1 MIQFL
6 ALQYIAA
13 SYNYAAWSN
22 ICVYCSHIVV
32 DYCKGCL
39 TIFGIILIGIVLM
52 YFIAQ
57 KTKLVRYSETLPYP
71 SNNFVGRENELQNLT
86 EQLKFDD
93 STVRVL
99 NIIGPPGFGKST
111 LAIHLGHRLI
121 DQKVHVYYINMA
133 EFLDRNVKV
142 VLAEKILGSKKR
154 LSFDKLLKWVREKN
168 GEKFVFILD
177 NCDEILNEQAKRFQ
191 QMIMKIIQAS
201 TTVKIITT
209 SREFTLGLEYY
220 SYQLRELSPDGAIS
234 LLDQKLSHLSL
245 SLKEKERIAE
255 LTGNVPLAL
264 HIVASLLLQPHP
276 PSPAKVIEELEN
288 DPLNVLSPQELPAE
302 HQLNASISL
311 SYKYLEKSH
320 RRAAYF
326 LSLFPGSFSK
336 TSAIGVCLEYQKSKG
351 IVSDCALLSDSILKN
366 LVHLSLLE
374 YNERSKRYLYHRL
387 IKEYFVAKI
396 TENDNANISREFMV
410 GFRYHF
416 LKELHQHTIDFET
429 KYINSLKFLDAERHN
444 IHSLL
449 RDITDP
455 GKLPRRSLLLTI
467 DSVTHALQVGYLNCR
482 FTTKE
487 LRSVLRPTLDYLDTN
502 VRLFLL
508 RAGTKE
514 SRDLNDKPLLLKE
527 FYQRTYIELLI
538 MYSELIENKKT
549 ASAFMEKRKGMV
561 ELLTNDVGSYA
572 DKGFGIND
580 PRLSPNALVLS
591 VISRHRSFFRS
602 LGDLYLALNE
612 HSMVVQCHLR
622 LVKGAEDCE
631 EKHCLYNEIAL
642 MYWDARNYEDAA
654 QFFELSL
661 QHDLNSEISKAD
673 TLMKLIPSYK
683 LLESNEWFWERKKEQ
698 GAIDRLLDVCKQ
710 IRNMEDDLAIVNH
723 WDVIV
728 RIITVL
734 KEGGIDVEFIK
745 DRMFSAMSAPKIQFQ
760 LQPKNA
766 LKLLNI
772 AQKNDSR
779 TVEWGLLLLKS
790 LKNYNNFSTNEQ
802 HEVLDMRLKVSL
814 ALLSTNRTEGIEG
827 IENIYR
833 RIMES
838 DDTQKES
845 LKDLRRHTCSSL
857 ILASKSLGIINKYIY
872 PCYKDSVLTL
882 IEFVPKL
889 YLYKFPT
896 KFPKHLAY
904 AIFVIPLDRHTFSYE
919 RQDVFKTAKR
929 QQQTRSSDM
938 ISLEPNGIADIL
950 NIQIEWNFLYY
961 HTWCN
966 QLETIWKTL
975 KSDILLIII
984 NVASVL
990 VRLWIFLT
998 ALFTYLG
1005 FALIYLS
1012 LYLDYFQIVLYTII
1026 LNDSTSRTC
1035 TLYFIIGYSNVL
1047 IFLSKLLSRCLQNSW
1062 GYFWIESYIRV
1073 SPYNLAQV
1081 HPFRIEHYA
1090 KLCSDKC
1097 LSTKY
1102 NYGTGITKL
1111 MQFLKSHPILDEGT
1125 YYFFLGFSMYLIIG
1139 LPLQWYL
1146 YLVLIFGYSI

>member
-1 MIQFL
+1 MLHGLIYVF
-6 ALQYIAA
+6 I
-13 SYNYAAWSN
+13 N
-22 ICVYCSHIVV
+22 CSHIVV

-39 TIFGIILIGIVLM
+39 TIVGIILIGIALL

-57 KTKLVRYSETLPYP
+57 ETKLVRYSETLPYP
-71 SNNFVGRENELQNLT
+71 SNNFVGRENELRNLT

-209 SREFTLGLEYY
+209 SREFTMGLEYY

-336 TSAIGVCLEYQKSKG
+336 TSAIGVCLENQKTKG
-351 IVSDCALLSDSILKN
+351 IVGDCALLSDSMLKN
-366 LVHLSLLE
+366 LVHRSLLE
-374 YNERSKRYLYHRL
+374 YNERSERYLYHRL

-396 TENDNANISREFMV
+396 TENDNANVSREFMV

-416 LKELHQHTIDFET
+416 LKELHQRTINFET
-429 KYINSLKFLDAERHN
+429 NYIDSLTFLDAERHN

-449 RDITDP
+449 RDVTDP

-487 LRSVLRPTLDYLDTN
+487 LRSVLKPTLDYFDTN
-502 VRLFLL
+502 LKLLL
-508 RAGTKE
+508 RAGTE
-514 SRDLNDKPLLLKE
+514 EIRDLNDKPFILKE
-527 FYQRTYIELLI
+527 FYQRTYIELV
-538 MYSELIENKKT
+538 MTYSELIEDKKT
-549 ASAFMEKRKGMV
+549 ASVFMEQRKDMV
-561 ELLTNDVGSYA
+561 ELLTNEVGLYA
-572 DKGFGIND
+572 IREGFGIND
-580 PRLSPNALVLS
+580 PKLSINALVLS
-591 VISRHRSFFRS
+591 VIARHRSFYKS

-622 LVKGAEDCE
+622 LVKGAKDCE
-631 EKHCLYNEIAL
+631 ARQCLYNEIAF

-661 QHDLNSEISKAD
+661 QHDPNNEFSKAD
-673 TLMKLIPSYK
+673 IFMKLITSYK
-683 LLESNEWFWERKKEQ
+683 EIQLTEWRFWERKKEQ
-698 GAIDRLLDVCKQ
+698 GAIDRLMDVCKQ
-710 IRNMEDDLAIVNH
+710 ISNMEDDQAIVNN
-723 WDVIV
+723 WEVIV
-728 RIITVL
+728 QIVTVL
-734 KEGGIDVEFIK
+734 KEGEIDVEFVEEKIDVGFIK
-745 DRMFSAMSAPKIQFQ
+745 DRMFSAMSAPEIQFQ

-790 LKNYNNFSTNEQ
+790 LENYDNFSTNEQ
-802 HEVLDMRLKVSL
+802 HEILNMCLKL
-814 ALLSTNRTEGIEG
+814 FRALLSTNRTEGIEG

-838 DDTQKES
+838 DDTQKKS
-845 LKDLRRHTCSSL
+845 LKDLRRHTCLSL
-857 ILASKSLGIINKYIY
+857 IIASKSLGIINKYIY

-882 IEFVPKL
+882 IKFVTTFPKL
-889 YLYKFPT
+889 LVN
-896 KFPKHLAY
+896 
-904 AIFVIPLDRHTFSYE
+904 AIFVIPLDRHTFSNE
-919 RQDVFKTAKR
+919 RQDNIMFKPAER
-929 QQQTRSSDM
+929 EQQTRSSAM

-998 ALFTYLG
+998 ALFTCLG
-1005 FALIYLS
+1005 LSFFFLS
-1012 LYLDYFQIVLYTII
+1012 LHLDKYENVYAQV
-1026 LNDSTSRTC
+1026 NDVTSWTC
-1035 TLYFIIGYSNVL
+1035 KLYFIIIIGYINVL
-1047 IFLSKLLSRCLQNSW
+1047 IFVSKLLSRSLRNFW
-1062 GYFWIESYIRV
+1062 GYAWIGVYIGMF
-1073 SPYNLAQV
+1073 PNNLAQV
-1081 HPFRIEHYA
+1081 HPFQSE
-1090 KLCSDKC
+1090 
-1097 LSTKY
+1097 
-1102 NYGTGITKL
+1102 
-1111 MQFLKSHPILDEGT
+1111 
-1125 YYFFLGFSMYLIIG
+1125 YFFKLSSDNYFFARYTSGVTNITRFLRSHLILEAIGFLIYFLSSCTCISIISI
-1139 LPLQWYL
+1139 LLIWYSL
-1146 YLVLIFGYSI
+1146 